1 MNDRIKLCFCFCFNF
16 MKGGGV
22 KSQII
27 FPFGTSISEQ
37 CVRWPLLTIINQIS
51 RKSFKFTFLI
61 FYVK

>member
-37 CVRWPLLTIINQIS
+37 CVPWPLLTIINQIS
-51 RKSFKFTFLI
+51 KKKFQVHISYFLC
-61 FYVK
+61 